1 MKFEVGQYYRHANG
15 RAIAVV
21 GEVETWK
28 WSTMLVIEETD
39 PTGHSISVVE
49 KSQAEDTKD
58 RWVQIGVEEWK
69 NAFGIVEA

>member
-1 MKFEVGQYYRHANG
+1 MKFELGCYYMHENG
-15 RAIAVV
+15 RCIAVV
-21 GEVETWK
+21 GEVVTWK

-39 PTGHSISVVE
+39 ATGHSISIVE

-69 NAFGIVEA
+69 DAFGIVEA